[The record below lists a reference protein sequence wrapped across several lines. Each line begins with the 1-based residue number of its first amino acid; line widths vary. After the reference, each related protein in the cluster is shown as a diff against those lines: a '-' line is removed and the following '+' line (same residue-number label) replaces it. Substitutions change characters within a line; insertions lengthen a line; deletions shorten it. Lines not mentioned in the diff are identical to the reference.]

1 VASSKREKELA
12 RMRAERQAARRAA
25 AAARRRQRNLII
37 TSVVAVALVA
47 LGAILLAT
55 KIGGG
60 SSNSVTAQ
68 DTPSAAATKSQAPG
82 TCEYTLNKARPA
94 ASGQPAQPAQPA
106 ARKVDLPPTT
116 GVETKQ
122 AFTAHLTTNLGVIDI
137 ELNSAKA
144 PCTANNFRSLAHFKY
159 FNNTPCHRLTTQGIY
174 VLQCGDPTG
183 KGTGGPGY
191 TFADENL
198 DGATYP
204 KATVAMA
211 NSGPGTNGSQF
222 FLVYKDTQLDP
233 NYTPFGTITKGLD
246 IIDKVAAAGA
256 SPAGDGKPKLSI
268 NILSVRIE
276 PTKA

>member
-37 TSVVAVALVA
+37 MSVIGVAVLA
-47 LGAILLAT
+47 LGAILLAS

-60 SSNSVTAQ
+60 NNVPDAKDKSPNASPTASL
-68 DTPSAAATKSQAPG
+68 PPG
-82 TCEYTLNKARPA
+82 TCEYTPKGT
-94 ASGQPAQPAQPA
+94 AS
-106 ARKVDLPPTT
+106 RKVELPPKT
-116 GVETKQ
+116 GVELKQ
-122 AFTAHLTTNLGVIDI
+122 AFVAHLTTNLGVIDVQ
-137 ELNSAKA
+137 LNSAVA

-159 FNNTPCHRLTTQGIY
+159 FDNTSCHRLTTKGIY

-183 KGTGGPGY
+183 TGTGGPGY
-191 TFADENL
+191 QFADENL
-198 DGATYP
+198 KGATYP

-246 IIDKVAAAGA
+246 ILNQVAAAG
-256 SPAGDGKPKLSI
+256 SVPADDGKPKKDI
-268 NILSVRIE
+268 KILHIRIE
-276 PTKA
+276 PVKA

>member
-37 TSVVAVALVA
+37 TSVVGVALVA
-47 LGAILLAT
+47 LGAIVLAS
-55 KIGGG
+55 KYGGG
-60 SSNSVTAQ
+60 SDAVNGSKDKS
-68 DTPSAAATKSQAPG
+68 PSASPEATLPPG
-82 TCEYTLNKARPA
+82 TCDYKTSKTA
-94 ASGQPAQPAQPA
+94 AS
-106 ARKVDLPPTT
+106 RKVDLPPET

-122 AFTAHLTTNLGVIDI
+122 AFTAHIRTNLGLIDI
-137 ELNSAKA
+137 NLNSAAA
-144 PCTANNFRSLAHFKY
+144 PCAANNFRSLNHFKY
-159 FNNTPCHRLTTQGIY
+159 FDNTPCHRLTTQGIF

-198 DGATYP
+198 KGATYP
-204 KATVAMA
+204 KGTVAMA

-233 NYTPFGTITKGLD
+233 NYTPFGIITKGLD
-246 IIDKVAAAGA
+246 ILDKVAAAG
-256 SPAGDGKPKLSI
+256 SVPPGDGKPKLAI
-268 NILSVRIE
+268 NILGIRIE
-276 PTKA
+276 PAKT

>member
-1 VASSKREKELA
+1 MASSKREKELA

-60 SSNSVTAQ
+60 SSNSVTAKKS
-68 DTPSAAATKSQAPG
+68 PSAAPTASLAPG
-82 TCEYTLNKARPA
+82 TCAYTPSKT
-94 ASGQPAQPAQPA
+94 PA

-122 AFTAHLTTNLGVIDI
+122 AFTAHLTTNLGLIDVN
-137 ELNSAKA
+137 LNSASA
-144 PCTANNFRSLAHFKY
+144 PCAANNFRSLIHFKY
-159 FNNTPCHRLTTQGIY
+159 FNGTPCHRLTTQGIY

-198 DGATYP
+198 KGATYP
-204 KATVAMA
+204 KGTVAMA

-246 IIDKVAAAGA
+246 IINKVSAAG
-256 SPAGDGKPKLSI
+256 SVPAGDGKPKLSI
-268 NILSVRIE
+268 QILSARFE
-276 PTKA
+276 ATKA

>member
-1 VASSKREKELA
+1 MASSKREKELA

-60 SSNSVTAQ
+60 SSTSASPKKS
-68 DTPSAAATKSQAPG
+68 PSAAASASQAPG
-82 TCEYTLNKARPA
+82 TCTYTPSKTPA
-94 ASGQPAQPAQPA
+94 S
-106 ARKVDLPPTT
+106 RKVELPPET

-122 AFTAHLTTNLGVIDI
+122 AFTVHLTTNLGLIDI
-137 ELNSAKA
+137 NLNSAAA
-144 PCTANNFRSLAHFKY
+144 PCAANNFRSLVHFKY
-159 FNNTPCHRLTTQGIY
+159 FNGTPCHRLTTQGIY

-198 DGATYP
+198 KGATYP
-204 KATVAMA
+204 KGTVAMA

-246 IIDKVAAAGA
+246 IINKVAAAG
-256 SPAGDGKPKLSI
+256 SVPAGDGKPKLAI
-268 NILSVRIE
+268 QILSSRFE